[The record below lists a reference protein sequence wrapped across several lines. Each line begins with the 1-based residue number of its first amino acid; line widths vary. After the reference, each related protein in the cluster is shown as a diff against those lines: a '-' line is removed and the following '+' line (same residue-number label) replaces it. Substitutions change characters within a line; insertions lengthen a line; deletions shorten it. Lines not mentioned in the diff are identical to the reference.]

1 MHTVQADIKIKLNY
15 TKLIIAET
23 LTLEVWMCLK
33 VVIVIKK
40 IVFPCRLVKQVL
52 NVNVIGG
59 KAWIG
64 M

>member
-1 MHTVQADIKIKLNY
+1 
-15 TKLIIAET
+15 
-23 LTLEVWMCLK
+23 MCLK